1 MTEAYKIKIALY
13 KKIFKEIKQNYIAIP
28 ELSLFSAVADMVVIN
43 GDIHIYEIKSKVD
56 SLNRLKSQLKR
67 YKSCADKV
75 TVVADEKF
83 ISKLLEHPD
92 MEDVGIIQVN
102 SNMKIKVIRE
112 AVTIRM
118 DTESYMAYWTG
129 TEIKEVLRGFKG
141 HSKISIDQARDKLL
155 TILKPTEVKKVT
167 IYKLKEKYGY
177 EFLERQRLIN
187 EKKYKEALE
196 ARFANML
203 PKQITPLMMMPAYLF
218 RDFEEA

>member
-67 YKSCADKV
+67 YRSCADKV

-92 MEDVGIIQVN
+92 MEDVGIIQVD

-112 AVTIRM
+112 AVTITM

-129 TEIKEVLRGFKG
+129 TEIKEALRGFKG

-196 ARFANML
+196 ARFASML